1 MRTLEQEYNYIKSQ
15 FISLSRS
22 IHLGYNTY
30 DPLFTVAADAVRA
43 TTKSEPIHNGNRRDT
58 ESNTAAQMLVGY
70 MITNT
75 TISRAKLAEMMGKK
89 SHSTVYHNLKEH
101 YAKMQTNK
109 EYDDMYN
116 KVVNE
121 VKDTD
126 LCNTSNT

>member
-1 MRTLEQEYNYIKSQ
+1 MRTLEQEYQYIKAQ

-30 DPLFTVAADAVRA
+30 DPLFTVAADAVRSVC
-43 TTKSEPIHNGNRRDT
+43 KVEPIHNGNRRDT

-101 YAKMQTNK
+101 YAKMQTSK
-109 EYDDMYN
+109 GYADMFN

-121 VKDTD
+121 VKTTD

>member
-1 MRTLEQEYNYIKSQ
+1 MTLEQTYEATRSQ

-30 DPLFTVAADAVRA
+30 DPLFTIAADAVRSA
-43 TTKSEPIHNGNRRDT
+43 TKAEPIHNGNRRDT

-75 TISRAKLAEMMGKK
+75 IISRAKLAEMMGKK

-101 YAKMQTNK
+101 YAKMQISK
-109 EYDDMYN
+109 EYADMFN
-116 KVVNE
+116 KVVNIVNE
-121 VKDTD
+121 AD
-126 LCNTSNT
+126 L

>member
-1 MRTLEQEYNYIKSQ
+1 MRTIEEEYIFIKSQ
-15 FISLSRS
+15 FVELSRS

-30 DPLFTVAADAVRA
+30 DPLFTVAADAVRSA
-43 TTKSEPIHNGNRRDT
+43 TKAEPIHNGNRRDT

-109 EYDDMYN
+109 EYADMFN

-121 VKDTD
+121 IKDTD
-126 LCNTSNT
+126 LCNT